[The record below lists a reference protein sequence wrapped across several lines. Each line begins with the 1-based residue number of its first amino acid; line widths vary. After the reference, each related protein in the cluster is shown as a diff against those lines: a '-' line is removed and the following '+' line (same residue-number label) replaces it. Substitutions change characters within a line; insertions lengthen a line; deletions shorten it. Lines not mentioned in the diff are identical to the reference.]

1 MGSTHKH
8 KAPELSCLALLQ
20 PVRAVCFMQLDEVRR
35 QSGGKASL
43 PAVPE
48 EDEGLSQ
55 SSADAPHQQLPSDS
69 SMSYSQHEAE
79 QPIAT
84 QQQQHSQ
91 QSWSPNGRALHVK
104 EARATRT
111 MSSMQNQA
119 DMLDQSDNFDLM
131 PAHIVGTQQHHN
143 AKSQAASNQ
152 RHWDVTQSQASEMQ
166 SLRHQGQMSR
176 PESHGQEFVSA
187 QQPLQQHLPRQ
198 DPPPR
203 SQAGQSFQTSDR
215 APVQQPAV
223 ISPAKAAANKPVP
236 SRAATKVQTSPIMA
250 HVVEPSSLSLSELAG
265 VSKSKLRGPS
275 SLNSPP
281 KRASRV
287 KMPKQATNSHLVKLA
302 AAVPLPASPD
312 GAGKLALEPTAAA
325 ALATAVAKPSH
336 IPAPAVK
343 ASRLKKP
350 TNTSGFFSSGRSFTG
365 GASNSR

>member
-1 MGSTHKH
+1 
-8 KAPELSCLALLQ
+8 
-20 PVRAVCFMQLDEVRR
+20 MQLDEVRR

-48 EDEGLSQ
+48 EEDEGLSQ
-55 SSADAPHQQLPSDS
+55 SSVDAPHQQLPSDS

-91 QSWSPNGRALHVK
+91 QSWSAHGRALHVK

-111 MSSMQNQA
+111 TPSMQNQA

-131 PAHIVGTQQHHN
+131 PAHSDAIQQHHN
-143 AKSQAASNQ
+143 AQSQAASNQ
-152 RHWDVTQSQASEMQ
+152 QQWGVTQSQASETQ

-176 PESHGQEFVSA
+176 PEPHGQEFVSA
-187 QQPLQQHLPRQ
+187 QQPLQQHLSRQ

-203 SQAGQSFQTSDR
+203 SQAGPSFQTGDG

-223 ISPAKAAANKPVP
+223 ISPAKAAANRLVP
-236 SRAATKVQTSPIMA
+236 SRAATKVPVTKTSPIMA
-250 HVVEPSSLSLSELAG
+250 HAVEPSSLSLSELAG
-265 VSKSKLRGPS
+265 VSRSKLRGPS

-312 GAGKLALEPTAAA
+312 GAVKLALEPTAAA